1 MSEVLF
7 KRIARV
13 FPGLGLKLKQAGMP
27 DKPEEFVKKT
37 VFTSF
42 YMTTG
47 IIFML
52 AMLLLKLKAL
62 LSMLF
67 FVTPVL
73 FILFFFYFLKLPDA
87 KIMKKEREID
97 KEIVF
102 AGRFLI
108 IELESGV
115 PLYDAIRNVAKNYKV
130 IGKYFNEIIET
141 VNMGTTLED
150 ALNEAIEYTPS
161 QNYRKILWQII
172 NSLKTGADISH
183 SLNSVVE
190 QITKEQ
196 IIKIKEYGRKLNPIA
211 MFYMMIAV
219 IMPTLGVTMI
229 IILSNFISLSID
241 RTTLAMFAVALGF
254 LQWMFVQMI
263 KSSRPAV
270 DL

>member
-1 MSEVLF
+1 MSSTIFIRV
-7 KRIARV
+7 ARV
-13 FPGLGLKLKQAGMP
+13 FPGLSLKLKQAGMP
-27 DKPEEFVKKT
+27 DRPEDFVKKT

-47 IIFML
+47 VVFVM
-52 AMLLLKLKAL
+52 AMLLLKLNVL
-62 LSMLF
+62 LSFLF
-67 FVTPVL
+67 LFTPVL
-73 FILFFFYFLKLPDA
+73 FIMLFFYFLKLPDVR
-87 KIMKKEREID
+87 ILKKEREID

-115 PLYDAIRNVAKNYKV
+115 PLYDSLRNVAKNYKV

-141 VNMGTTLED
+141 VDMGTTIED
-150 ALNEAIEYTPS
+150 AINEAIEYTPS

-183 SLNSVVE
+183 SLNSVIE

-196 IIKIKEYGRKLNPIA
+196 MIKVKEYGRKLNPIA

-219 IMPTLGVTMI
+219 ILPTLGVTMV
-229 IILSNFISLSID
+229 IILSNFISMDID
-241 RTTLAMFAVALGF
+241 RTTLSVFAVALGF
-254 LQWMFVQMI
+254 MQFMFVQMI